1 MGGASSMDWSTFYRG
16 LIRRLSVRSADAVV
30 RCGHSASCFG
40 IRKAL
45 DEALGG
51 EEQPE
56 HHDASCVSEVFD
68 GSSIPHE

>member
-1 MGGASSMDWSTFYRG
+1 MDWWAFYRG

-30 RCGHSASCFG
+30 RCGHSAPCVG

-51 EEQPE
+51 EEQSE

-68 GSSIPHE
+68 GSSIPYE